1 MGVAERF
8 TTAIMSTN
16 LTSDPRTDYS
26 DSDVI
31 GAYGLLAKD
40 NPLGVALARLMAGG
54 KSASAKEAL
63 VDLAIFKSGK
73 DGRRVSAEYA
83 GLIVDEVLAWYFFG
97 TCQVCQGHGHPV
109 LPGTKTLSDEV
120 CPHCVNGRVDLL
132 HAIPKKRHDLA
143 LWLSSQIDASVGGV
157 GGQAMRKLLQPQ
169 E

>member
-8 TTAIMSTN
+8 STAIMSTN
-16 LTSDPRTDYS
+16 LTSDPRTLYS

-31 GAYGLLAKD
+31 GAYGLLAKS
-40 NPLGVALARLMAGG
+40 NPLGVALARLLAGG

-63 VDLAIFKSGK
+63 VEMAIWKSGK
-73 DGRRVSAEYA
+73 DGRRVSLEYA

-120 CPHCVNGRVDLL
+120 CPHCKDGKVDLL
-132 HAIPKKRHDLA
+132 QAIPKKRHDLA
-143 LWLSSQIDASVGGV
+143 LWLSSQIDTSISGV
-157 GGQAMRKLLQPQ
+157 GGQAMKKLLEAQ
-169 E
+169 